1 MQGLELRTTV
11 CRFTPI
17 AMSGDD
23 GTPYRSYERTWDEIE
38 KMLGRAEV
46 KRAEWK
52 DWFKECRKNGDREGM
67 KEAARNHKA
76 LDGVIKTLKWTLG
89 EEGISDPLD

>member
-1 MQGLELRTTV
+1 MSDSSA
-11 CRFTPI
+11 TPH
-17 AMSGDD
+17 
-23 GTPYRSYERTWDEIE
+23 RSYDRTWDEIE
-38 KMLGRAEV
+38 QMLERAEV
-46 KRAEWK
+46 KRKKWK
-52 DWFKECRKNGDREGM
+52 DGFRECRKNGDREGM

>member
-1 MQGLELRTTV
+1 MRT
-11 CRFTPI
+11 
-17 AMSGDD
+17 MSDKSAE
-23 GTPYRSYERTWDEIE
+23 PYRSYERTWDEIE
-38 KMLGRAEV
+38 QMLANAEE
-46 KRAEWK
+46 KRQEWK
-52 DWFKECRKNGDREGM
+52 DWFKDCRKKGDREGM